1 MCERQGGLFR
11 MHRVNILVTDRSQ
24 ESAENINSMLRNSGI
39 DIHVI
44 HTQTSTDVKR
54 ALDSDA
60 PVLIL
65 FANPEPGE
73 ASLEEI
79 CELAEAFDVTV
90 ALFTDLQDPDSLI
103 QMLSS
108 TACFVIN
115 SNQEELLIETVGR
128 LVKRSETFQNR
139 LQQQQHQEEL
149 EHRYNLLL
157 DSSHDAIAYIHEGF
171 HVYSNRAYLEALRI
185 NDQSEIAGVSLLE
198 MLKAG
203 ETNLKQLFKGLSKG
217 TFPEEALK
225 VDVFRPDGS
234 QFEASLAFSP
244 ARYDGEECIQMMVQ
258 KRDAA
263 AELKAEL
270 DRLRVMDPLT
280 HLYNRKAFITRLD
293 EFINDGVAK
302 GDGVAAV
309 LYLEPDDFLK
319 LQKELDVDSSEAFLA
334 DLASILKNYLNE
346 EDIAARI
353 GQHGFALLLQK
364 PNQSELEET
373 AQGILKT
380 YRNHIVEFGDR
391 AITTS
396 ASIGLAG
403 IDRLTLN
410 ANDIIAKAREAWSE
424 AAQLGDE
431 IIIFRQKLE
440 AVTSDDGDQNWINRI
455 KHALGNQDFYTV
467 QQSIVDLDGEGKQ
480 LMENLTFLR
489 EEVGDHP
496 PGTYEQVADRNDLA
510 GMIDKHVIP
519 GLLKTFVESD
529 ETQIIT
535 VSNNSILD
543 YGFPAWFADQ
553 MKANCIEGRRII
565 LQIDAN
571 AAKTNLKPAQR
582 LMKELKPLG
591 CRLAIS
597 NFDTGRRTSQLLE
610 HLEVSYVKLHPMLTE
625 DLLTDTKN
633 QESIR
638 KIVDDAEIHGAS
650 VIAEEVEDTSSLA
663 VLWQCGVKLISGTFL
678 KEPPQVIAQ

>member
-1 MCERQGGLFR
+1 

-24 ESAENINSMLRNSGI
+24 ESAENINSLLRNSGI
-39 DIHVI
+39 NIHVI

-65 FANPEPGE
+65 FADPKPDD

-90 ALFTDLQDPDSLI
+90 ALFTDLKEPDKLA
-103 QMLSS
+103 QMLAT

-115 SNQEELLIETVGR
+115 SDQEELLIETVGR
-128 LVKRSETFQNR
+128 LVKRSETYQNR

-185 NDQSEIAGVSLLE
+185 KDESEIAGLSLLE

-217 TFPEEALK
+217 TFPEEVLK
-225 VDVFRPDGS
+225 VDVLRPDGS
-234 QFEASLAFSP
+234 EFEAALAFSP
-244 ARYDGEECIQMMVQ
+244 ARFDGEDCIQMMVQ

-263 AELKAEL
+263 ADLEAEL
-270 DRLRVMDPLT
+270 ERLRVLDPLT
-280 HLYNRKAFITRLD
+280 HLFNRKAFTTRLED
-293 EFINDGVAK
+293 FIGSGVAHA
-302 GDGVAAV
+302 DGAAAV
-309 LYLEPDDFLK
+309 LYLEQDGFLK

-334 DLASILKNYLNE
+334 DLAGILKNSLNE

-353 GQHGFALLLQK
+353 GQHGFALLLQRAD
-364 PNQSELEET
+364 QSKLEET
-373 AQGILKT
+373 AQEILKT
-380 YRNHIVEFGDR
+380 YRSHIVEFGDR
-391 AITTS
+391 AIS
-396 ASIGLAG
+396 ASCSIGLAC

-410 ANDIIAKAREAWSE
+410 ADDIITKAHEAYSE

-431 IIIFRQKLE
+431 VVIFRQKLE
-440 AVTSDDGDQNWINRI
+440 AVISDDDDQNWINRI

-480 LMENLTFLR
+480 IMENLTFMR

-496 PGTYEQVADRNDLA
+496 PAKYEQIADRNDLA

-529 ETQIIT
+529 ETQIIS

-553 MKANCIEGRRII
+553 MKVNCIEGERII

-571 AAKTNLKPAQR
+571 AAQTNLKPAQR

-591 CRLAIS
+591 CQLAIS
-597 NFDTGRRTSQLLE
+597 HFDAARRTSQLLE
-610 HLEVSYVKLHPMLTE
+610 HLDISFVKLHPTLTE
-625 DLLTDTKN
+625 NLTADSKS

-638 KIVDDAEIHGAS
+638 KIVDAAEIQGAA
-650 VIAEEVEDTSSLA
+650 VIADEVENTSSLA
-663 VLWQCGVKLISGTFL
+663 VLWQCGVKLISGAFL
-678 KEPPQVIAQ
+678 KESSQVIAQ

>member
-1 MCERQGGLFR
+1 

-24 ESAENINSMLRNSGI
+24 ESAENINSLLRNSGI
-39 DIHVI
+39 NIHVI

-65 FANPEPGE
+65 FADPKPDD

-90 ALFTDLQDPDSLI
+90 ALFTDLKEPDKLA
-103 QMLSS
+103 QMLAT

-115 SNQEELLIETVGR
+115 SDQEELLIETVGR
-128 LVKRSETFQNR
+128 LVKRSETYQNR

-185 NDQSEIAGVSLLE
+185 KDESEIAGLSLLE

-217 TFPEEALK
+217 TFPEEVLK
-225 VDVFRPDGS
+225 VDVLRPDGS
-234 QFEASLAFSP
+234 EFEAALAFSP
-244 ARYDGEECIQMMVQ
+244 ARFDGEDCIQMMVQ

-263 AELKAEL
+263 ADLEAEL
-270 DRLRVMDPLT
+270 ERLRVLDPLT
-280 HLYNRKAFITRLD
+280 HLFNRKAFTTRLED
-293 EFINDGVAK
+293 FIGSGVAHA
-302 GDGVAAV
+302 DGAAAV
-309 LYLEPDDFLK
+309 LYLEQDGFLK

-334 DLASILKNYLNE
+334 DLAGILKNSLNE

-353 GQHGFALLLQK
+353 GQHGFALLLQRAD
-364 PNQSELEET
+364 QSKLEET
-373 AQGILKT
+373 AQEILKT
-380 YRNHIVEFGDR
+380 YRSHIVEFGDR
-391 AITTS
+391 AIS
-396 ASIGLAG
+396 ASCSIGLAC

-410 ANDIIAKAREAWSE
+410 ADDIITKAHEAYSE

-431 IIIFRQKLE
+431 VVIFRQKLE
-440 AVTSDDGDQNWINRI
+440 AVTSDNDDQNWINRI

-480 LMENLTFLR
+480 IMENLTFMR

-496 PGTYEQVADRNDLA
+496 PAKYEQIADRNDLA

-529 ETQIIT
+529 ETQIIS

-553 MKANCIEGRRII
+553 MKVNCIEGERII

-571 AAKTNLKPAQR
+571 AAQTNLKPAQR

-591 CRLAIS
+591 CQLAIS
-597 NFDTGRRTSQLLE
+597 HFDAARRTSQLLE
-610 HLEVSYVKLHPMLTE
+610 HLDISFVKLHPTLTE
-625 DLLTDTKN
+625 NLTADSKS

-638 KIVDDAEIHGAS
+638 KIVDAAEIQGAA
-650 VIAEEVEDTSSLA
+650 VIADEVENTSSLA
-663 VLWQCGVKLISGTFL
+663 VLWQCGVKLISGAFL
-678 KEPPQVIAQ
+678 KESSQVIAQ

>member
-1 MCERQGGLFR
+1 

-24 ESAENINSMLRNSGI
+24 ESAENINSLLRNSGI
-39 DIHVI
+39 NIHVI
-44 HTQTSTDVKR
+44 HTRTSTDVKR

-65 FANPEPGE
+65 FADPKSDD

-90 ALFTDLQDPDSLI
+90 ALFTDLKEPDKLVQI
-103 QMLSS
+103 LAS

-115 SNQEELLIETVGR
+115 SEQDDLLIETVSR
-128 LVKRSETFQNR
+128 LVKRSEAYQNR
-139 LQQQQHQEEL
+139 LRQQQHMEEL

-185 NDQSEIAGVSLLE
+185 KDESEITGLSLLE

-203 ETNLKQLFKGLSKG
+203 DTNLKQLFKGLSKG
-217 TFPEEALK
+217 TFPDEPLK
-225 VDVFRPDGS
+225 VDVLRPDGS
-234 QFEASLAFSP
+234 KFEASLAFSP
-244 ARYDGEECIQMMVQ
+244 ARYDGEDCIQMMVQ

-263 AELKAEL
+263 ADLEAEL
-270 DRLRVMDPLT
+270 ERLRVLDPLT
-280 HLYNRKAFITRLD
+280 HLYNRKAFTTRLE
-293 EFINDGVAK
+293 EFISGETVHEVGA
-302 GDGVAAV
+302 AAV
-309 LYLEPDDFLK
+309 LYLEPDGFLK

-334 DLASILKNYLNE
+334 DLAAILKNYLNE

-364 PNQSELEET
+364 ADPSMLEET

-380 YRNHIVEFGDR
+380 YRSHIVEFGDR
-391 AITTS
+391 AIS
-396 ASIGLAG
+396 ASCSIGLAG

-410 ANDIIAKAREAWSE
+410 SDDIISKAREAYSE

-431 IIIFRQKLE
+431 VVIFRQKLE
-440 AVTSDDGDQNWINRI
+440 AVTSDDDDHHWINRI

-480 LMENLTFLR
+480 LIENLTFMR

-496 PGTYEQVADRNDLA
+496 PSKYDQIADRNDLA

-519 GLLKTFVESD
+519 GLLKTFVEND
-529 ETQIIT
+529 ETQIIS

-553 MKANCIEGRRII
+553 MKANCIEGQRII

-571 AAKTNLKPAQR
+571 AAQANLKPAQR
-582 LMKELKPLG
+582 LMKELQPLG
-591 CRLAIS
+591 CQLAIS
-597 NFDTGRRTSQLLE
+597 RFDAGRRTGQLLE
-610 HLEVSYVKLHPMLTE
+610 HLDISYVKLHPALTE
-625 DLLTDTKN
+625 SLTADSKS

-638 KIVDDAEIHGAS
+638 KIVDAAEIQGAA
-650 VIAEEVEDTSSLA
+650 VIADEVEDTSSLA
-663 VLWQCGVKLISGTFL
+663 VLWQCGVKLISGAFL
-678 KEPPQVIAQ
+678 KEPSQVIAL